1 MTAAGTVDMH
11 ILGFDPREVFVPVVP
26 VGLLVEIVV
35 VGLVLC
41 FPAAVV
47 WLRGGGG
54 PADVVVVMVWWA

>member
-1 MTAAGTVDMH
+1 M
-11 ILGFDPREVFVPVVP
+11 
-26 VGLLVEIVV
+26 VEIL

-54 PADVVVVMVWWA
+54 PADVVVVMAWWA

>member
-1 MTAAGTVDMH
+1 MH

-41 FPAAVV
+41 FPAMLQ
-47 WLRGGGG
+47 WSGS
-54 PADVVVVMVWWA
+54 VVVVGLLMWWW